1 MADIIDFKSK
11 LNEKKVEVELEDD
24 GQLLLELSIVSLW
37 ADFGGEELEE
47 LIGDKLSYL
56 LIFLQF
62 SGGCFQLMED
72 ELIFVDEEGT
82 VSIEQTVKDTL
93 QNGINDA
100 KRELRADNHTTH

>member
-1 MADIIDFKSK
+1 
-11 LNEKKVEVELEDD
+11 
-24 GQLLLELSIVSLW
+24 
-37 ADFGGEELEE
+37 
-47 LIGDKLSYL
+47 
-56 LIFLQF
+56 
-62 SGGCFQLMED
+62 MED